1 MSTVDS
7 VGTTQSQASS
17 AQKSGF
23 SALSSEEFTKI
34 IFAELANQDPL
45 KPSDTSA
52 LLEQLGMIRS
62 IQSDT
67 DLSENLDRLVGENQ
81 LSSASN
87 LIGKLVS
94 GVSERNGRVADYVL
108 SISKTADGVFLN
120 LADGSRVSMSNVD
133 EIVDPALLADDGSDD
148 GSSDTDGTGA
158 TT

>member
-1 MSTVDS
+1 MSTVDG
-7 VGTTQSQASS
+7 VGTTQTQTSS
-17 AQKSGF
+17 AKKSGF

-34 IFAELANQDPL
+34 IFAELSNQDPL

-81 LSSASN
+81 LSAASN
-87 LIGKLVS
+87 LIGKLIS
-94 GVSERNGRVADYVL
+94 GVSESNGRVADYVL
-108 SISKTADGVFLN
+108 SISKTSDGVFLN

-133 EIVDPALLADDGSDD
+133 EIVDPALLEPSDD
-148 GSSDTDGTGA
+148 DTDDTDDTDGG